1 VLTTKVVIPVVVA
14 VLGALLVA
22 VLTPVG
28 DKVKELLFPTKVTV
42 TGRVLVAGQPTGGV
56 RLALDGNPIDST
68 DEQGEFVL
76 EGVGKGAHR
85 LALRKVGTWLRTYKF
100 TVGATDKTLNP
111 IQLEPLVIVRFV
123 VDEGSPAAIIDYEA
137 YVWLRGRPKAMKR
150 VKSVRYTLPVWV
162 GRTAAKG
169 APQKP
174 FCYAI
179 AGEVDFGLLGQHSG
193 DPVIATVKLRDGGRF
208 KIAGV
213 PNLPGPA
220 HPNCSLSGASG
231 GGGAAGGG
239 GSAERPVPSVI
250 GQSFENASL
259 ALEELDFAVVRIDV
273 ESNHPAGEVV
283 GQSPEGGALQP
294 PGTTITLSVSKGSSA
309 MTMVPD
315 VTGRTEGDARARLE
329 SDGFIMSISGGVICD
344 SNQKIVVTT
353 QDPSGGTQAIPGST
367 VKVALGC
374 A

>member
-1 VLTTKVVIPVVVA
+1 
-14 VLGALLVA
+14 
-22 VLTPVG
+22 
-28 DKVKELLFPTKVTV
+28 
-42 TGRVLVAGQPTGGV
+42 
-56 RLALDGNPIDST
+56 
-68 DEQGEFVL
+68 
-76 EGVGKGAHR
+76 
-85 LALRKVGTWLRTYKF
+85 
-100 TVGATDKTLNP
+100 
-111 IQLEPLVIVRFV
+111 
-123 VDEGSPAAIIDYEA
+123 
-137 YVWLRGRPKAMKR
+137 
-150 VKSVRYTLPVWV
+150 
-162 GRTAAKG
+162 
-169 APQKP
+169 
-174 FCYAI
+174 
-179 AGEVDFGLLGQHSG
+179 
-193 DPVIATVKLRDGGRF
+193 
-208 KIAGV
+208 
-213 PNLPGPA
+213 
-220 HPNCSLSGASG
+220 
-231 GGGAAGGG
+231 
-239 GSAERPVPSVI
+239 VI